1 MTRTHFLFVL
11 ALAALLPACHR
22 ANTDPQTPA
31 AAQGD
36 EVAVQLNWYPES
48 EHGGLYQAAADGTFT
63 SAGLAV
69 ELRAGGRAAPVGP
82 ELELGRC
89 QFAMANAD
97 DVVLFR
103 QEGLDIVAVF
113 AAMQNH
119 PRCILAQT
127 ASGVKTFAD
136 LSGKTF
142 QRQEGRA
149 FVEFMRAR
157 GILDGVQEV
166 PYHGSVASLVADP
179 NVVIQGYSYSEPL
192 LARQQGVEVTTL
204 MISELGFNPYSSV
217 LVTSGKLIR
226 ENPQLVKQFVA
237 AARRGWQNYLTDPS
251 KGNQAILAAN
261 EHGMTSEALQFGS
274 VQLRP
279 LAQPA
284 GMDLESV
291 GNMTT
296 QRWEQLVEQM
306 VELKLVDPEKVR
318 ATECFTTE
326 FLD

>member
-1 MTRTHFLFVL
+1 MNRTHSFYLL
-11 ALAALLPACHR
+11 AFATLLSACNRSNTEPETSAASQPHV
-22 ANTDPQTPA
+22 
-31 AAQGD
+31 
-36 EVAVQLNWYPES
+36 VAVQLNWYPES
-48 EHGGLYQAAADGTFT
+48 EHGGLYQAASDGTFAA
-63 SAGLAV
+63 AGLNV

-82 ELELGRC
+82 ELELERC

-97 DVVLFR
+97 DVVMFR

-119 PRCILAQT
+119 PRCILAQ
-127 ASGVKTFAD
+127 ADSGVKTFED
-136 LSGKTF
+136 LVGKT
-142 QRQEGRA
+142 

-157 GILDGVQEV
+157 GLLDGVQEV

-192 LARQQGVEVTTL
+192 LAQQQGVEVNTL
-204 MISELGFNPYSSV
+204 MISDLGFNPYSSV

-226 ENPQLVKQFVA
+226 ENPELVGQFVR

-261 EHGMTSEALQFGS
+261 EHGMTPEALQFGS
-274 VQLRP
+274 VELRK

-284 GMDLESV
+284 DMDIERV
-291 GNMTT
+291 GNMTAE
-296 QRWEQLVEQM
+296 RWEQLVRQM
-306 VELKLVDPEKVR
+306 VELKLIDPSKVK
-318 ATECFTTE
+318 AENCFTTQ